1 LNEIFVTPQKAGE
14 NKSPEF
20 YLATVAA
27 VSSGRASLTFDGETT
42 ATQKYYRHLASYSP
56 TAGHRVLVV
65 KISGTYVIL
74 GRVV

>member
-1 LNEIFVTPQKAGE
+1 MDEIFVTPQKAGE
-14 NKSPEF
+14 SKSPDF

-27 VSSGRASLTFDGETT
+27 ISSGRASLTFDGETT

-56 TAGHRVLVV
+56 VAGHRVLVV

>member
-1 LNEIFVTPQKAGE
+1 MDDLFVTPQKAGQNE
-14 NKSPEF
+14 SQEI

-27 VSSGRASLTFDGETT
+27 VSSGLASLTFDGETA

-56 TAGHRVLVV
+56 VAGHRVLVV

-74 GRVV
+74 GQVV

>member
-1 LNEIFVTPQKAGE
+1 MDEIFVTPQKAGE
-14 NKSPEF
+14 SKNPDL

-42 ATQKYYRHLASYSP
+42 ATQKYYRHLASYTP
-56 TAGHRVLVV
+56 AAGHRVLVV

>member
-1 LNEIFVTPQKAGE
+1 MNEIFVTPQKAGE

-65 KISGTYVIL
+65 KISGTFVIL